1 MSEEFKEVFEH
12 IKELLTHLNIRWI
25 IYKQMY
31 GTNVYRVELLNNTA
45 SNVFSEFQ
53 WLVMDNMILSLSKL
67 TDPAK
72 MRGNWNLSLPY
83 LHEEIINLNEVQLS
97 EELGEILE
105 ELNNSV
111 ENFRK
116 IRNKRI
122 AHTDLAVAIDDNSP
136 LPGVSRADITRA
148 LELVMDFLNK
158 IELHYFDSTT
168 RYDMTILP
176 LKNDGRALL
185 ICLQKALAYE
195 KLEDEGVIER
205 NFWRSLG
212 EIDAVQK

>member
-1 MSEEFKEVFEH
+1 MSEEFNEVFER

-25 IYKQMY
+25 IYLQMY
-31 GTNVYRVELLNNTA
+31 GANAYRVELLNNTA
-45 SNVFSEFQ
+45 SNAFYEFQ

-67 TDPAK
+67 TDSAK

-83 LHEEIINLNEVQLS
+83 LHEEIINLKEVQLS
-97 EELGEILE
+97 EELGDIIE
-105 ELNNSV
+105 ELNSSV

-122 AHTDLAVAIDDNSP
+122 AHNDLAVAIDDNSP

-148 LELVMDFLNK
+148 LELIMDFLNK

-176 LKNDGRALL
+176 LNNDGRALL
-185 ICLQKALAYE
+185 IWLQKALAYE
-195 KLEDEGVIER
+195 KLEDEGLIER
-205 NFWRSLG
+205 GFWRSLG
-212 EIDAVQK
+212 EIDAV

>member
-83 LHEEIINLNEVQLS
+83 LYEEIINLNEVQLS